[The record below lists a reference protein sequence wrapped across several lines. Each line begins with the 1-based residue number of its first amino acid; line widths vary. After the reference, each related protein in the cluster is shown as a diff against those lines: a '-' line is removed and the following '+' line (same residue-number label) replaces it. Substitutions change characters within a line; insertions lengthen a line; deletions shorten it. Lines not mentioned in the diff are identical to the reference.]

1 MEGGRGKRTRQEG
14 NSRRDIRPRACSPLV
29 PGWPTKPSQMRLYT
43 SWSTSL
49 LITRLCKV
57 EERSFLYCRQQ
68 EAAEEAPF
76 FFWRRRCGKDGKYI
90 PPLQKEVLRPLFTQ
104 IQTASSSFCFVD
116 PVGRKCLGVQTKR
129 CARRTATNTPLL
141 LVIYFLKR
149 RNR

>member
-29 PGWPTKPSQMRLYT
+29 PGWPTKPSQMRFYT

-49 LITRLCKV
+49 LIARLCKV

-68 EAAEEAPF
+68 EAAEETF
-76 FFWRRRCGKDGKYI
+76 FFLEKEDVGKMEYI

-104 IQTASSSFCFVD
+104 IQTASSSFCFFVD